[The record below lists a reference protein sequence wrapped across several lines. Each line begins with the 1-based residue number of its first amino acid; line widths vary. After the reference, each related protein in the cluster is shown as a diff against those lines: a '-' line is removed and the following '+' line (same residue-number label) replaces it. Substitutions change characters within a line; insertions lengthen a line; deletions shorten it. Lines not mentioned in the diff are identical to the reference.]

1 MTRLFL
7 YNNGPRGDAMFCR
20 AVYRAVAA
28 ADRFDLVLGACRD
41 DAALL
46 VDLAGPRCRIAA
58 AEFANTPHGALL
70 DLAHLRPDGCQAIAV
85 WLGGNEEH
93 PSYQWPD
100 VVESF
105 DDDLRRLGLGFALAP
120 LAADVPMLDFGGELA
135 RRAAPPPLRRP
146 SIYLDNARGLFEP
159 SHFVFDFERL
169 ADVLPGFDLL
179 CTAGTPV
186 RHDSLVDVTHLGPV
200 GLQLLSNQCAALVGT
215 TMDPFCLTLTET
227 NRWKPK
233 AMCGYDARV
242 HGPAWDY
249 PGNPVEM
256 LATMDELVDFLL
268 ANVAEGSRR

>member
-1 MTRLFL
+1 MTQLFL
-7 YNNGPRGDAMFCR
+7 YNSGPRGDVLFCR

-46 VDLAGPRCRIAA
+46 ADLAGRRCRIAA
-58 AEFANTPHGALL
+58 AEFANTPHGAVL
-70 DLAHLRPDGCQAIAV
+70 DLLHLCPDGCQTLAV
-85 WLGGNEEH
+85 WLGGNEEQ

-105 DDDLRRLGLGFALAP
+105 DDDLRRLGFDFALAP

-135 RRAAPPPLRRP
+135 RSAVVPPLRRP
-146 SIYLDNARGLFEP
+146 SIYLDNARGLCEP
-159 SHFVFDFERL
+159 NHFVFDFERL

-186 RHDSLVDVTHLGPV
+186 RADNLVDVGDLGPV
-200 GLQLLSNQCAALVGT
+200 ARQRLSNTCAALVGT
-215 TMDPFCLTLTET
+215 TMDPFNLTLTET

-233 AMCGYDARV
+233 AMCGFDARV

-268 ANVAEGSRR
+268 ANVAEGNCR